1 MIDTARI
8 VEHTKSVGTVP
19 TAAAQ
24 VFSLINDPKA
34 TAADFER
41 VIRPDVGLTANL
53 LRCAN
58 SAYYRATRE
67 ITSVRDAISR
77 MGLRRVF
84 ELAASASF
92 AKTIPGKLAGY
103 AIDSRQYWNHSV
115 AAAVLADRIGRQAG
129 FTYPDLAFTA
139 GLLHDIGKL
148 VISNYL
154 SENPSAMSLA
164 DGVFRSIESEHA
176 TLGVDHAVLG
186 EALGLSWSLPKDIA
200 ASARWHHTPLEAPTA
215 TLRSLA
221 AVVQVADAAAH
232 LKELGIDE
240 ASEEPYP
247 PPPAEALEHLGFG
260 PDTLLVLV
268 ERARSEIERTQ
279 EMLSSLVR

>member
-1 MIDTARI
+1 MIETQRI
-8 VEHTKSVGTVP
+8 IASTQSVGTVP

-24 VFSLINDPKA
+24 VFSLISDANA

-92 AKTIPGKLAGY
+92 AKSIPRALAGY
-103 AIDSRQYWNHSV
+103 SLDAKQYWDHSI
-115 AAAVLADRIGRQAG
+115 AAAVLADRIGRHAG

-148 VISNYL
+148 VIANYL
-154 SENPSAMSLA
+154 A
-164 DGVFRSIESEHA
+164 DDKSMLPTDDHAFRSVAEEQA
-176 TLGVDHAVLG
+176 LLGVDHAALG

-200 ASARWHHTPLEAPTA
+200 ASARWHHNPLAAPTA

-221 AVVQVADAAAH
+221 AVVQLADAAAH
-232 LKELGIDE
+232 SIELGLEDE
-240 ASEEPYP
+240 GAVPYAVAP
-247 PPPAEALEHLGFG
+247 EATLEHLGFET
-260 PDTLLVLV
+260 DTLAGLI
-268 ERARSEIERTQ
+268 ERARPEIERTQ
-279 EMLSSLVR
+279 EMLGSLSR